1 MADRLKGKMLDLPHM
16 VLERFRLA
24 RSVVVLTGAGISA
37 ESGVPTFRDAQ
48 TGLWARYSPEDLA
61 TPQAFSRNPRMVW
74 EWYQW
79 RRQLVREAAPS
90 SGHLAIASMERVV
103 PELRVLTQN
112 VDGLHGRAGSTR
124 VVELHGNLFVDR
136 CFREGI
142 VLDRVIEAPDPPPR
156 CPFCGGPVRPGVV
169 WFGEALPTRAVQEA
183 EAACRSA
190 DVFVV
195 AGTSGLVHPAAGLP
209 ARAKASGAYVIEINP
224 EPTPLSELVDAS
236 LREMAGPVLSALL
249 ESRS

>member
-1 MADRLKGKMLDLPHM
+1 MA
-16 VLERFRLA
+16 LERFRHA
-24 RSVVVLTGAGISA
+24 RTVAVLTGAGISA

-79 RRQLVREAAPS
+79 RRQLVLEAAPN
-90 SGHLAIASMERVV
+90 SGHIAIAAMERRI
-103 PELRVLTQN
+103 PGFRVLTQN
-112 VDGLHGRAGSTR
+112 VDGLHQRAGSTR

-142 VLDRVIEAPDPPPR
+142 TLDRVIEATDPPPR

-169 WFGEALPTRAVQEA
+169 WFGEALSPRVVQEA
-183 EAACRSA
+183 DAVCRSV
-190 DVFVV
+190 DVLVI

-209 ARAKASGAYVIEINP
+209 SRAKAHGAFVIEINP
-224 EPTPLSELVDAS
+224 EPTPLSDLADATV
-236 LREMAGPVLSALL
+236 REMAGSALVTL
-249 ESRS
+249 LDALS

>member
-1 MADRLKGKMLDLPHM
+1 MLELPHM
-16 VLERFRLA
+16 VLERFRRA
-24 RSVVVLTGAGISA
+24 RSVAVLTGAGISA

-61 TPQAFSRNPRMVW
+61 TPQAFARNPRMVW

-79 RRQLVREAAPS
+79 RRQLVLEATPN
-90 SGHLAIASMERVV
+90 SGHIAIAAMERRI
-103 PELRVLTQN
+103 PGFRVLTQN
-112 VDGLHGRAGSTR
+112 VDGLHQRAGSTQ

-142 VLDRVIEAPDPPPR
+142 ALDRVIEVAEPPPR

-169 WFGEALPTRAVQEA
+169 WFGEALSPRVVQEA
-183 EAACRSA
+183 ELVCRTF
-190 DVFVV
+190 DVLVV

-209 ARAKASGAYVIEINP
+209 SRAKASGAFVIEINP
-224 EPTPLSELVDAS
+224 EPTPLSELADAS
-236 LREMAGPVLSALL
+236 LREAAGPALVALL
-249 ESRS
+249 EARS